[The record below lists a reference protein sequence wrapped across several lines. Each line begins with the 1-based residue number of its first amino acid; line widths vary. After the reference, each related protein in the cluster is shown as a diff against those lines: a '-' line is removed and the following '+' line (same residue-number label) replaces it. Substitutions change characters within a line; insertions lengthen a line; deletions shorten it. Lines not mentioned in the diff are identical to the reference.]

1 MNENLITI
9 PQLCKELGIGKS
21 TAYKM
26 LKSGQIAYGHIGRK
40 IVIHRSELER
50 YILQT
55 THKKENTST
64 SIS

>member
-1 MNENLITI
+1 MNENLITV
-9 PQLCKELGIGKS
+9 PQLCNELGIGKS